1 MPVQWQRAVTI
12 LIYKKGDASDPANFR
27 PITFEPVFLKVYTSL
42 LRNRMF
48 QYLVANG
55 YAESHIQKGFIPGM
69 SGTIEHI
76 AGLSYIFNEARQKQR
91 SVTVTLTDLKNFF
104 GEVNHNPIDTCLD
117 YHHVPDHIRLL
128 VRNLYQNF
136 ATAISTDNFT
146 TEFIPFRK
154 GVLQGD
160 CLSPLLF
167 NMIVNTFVQYVKSPE
182 FEQCGYK
189 YAKFLTS
196 RH

>member
-1 MPVQWQRAVTI
+1 
-12 LIYKKGDASDPANFR
+12 
-27 PITFEPVFLKVYTSL
+27 
-42 LRNRMF
+42 MF

-55 YAESHIQKGFIPGM
+55 DAESHIQKGFIPGM

-167 NMIVNTFVQYVKSPE
+167 NMIVNTFVQYV
-182 FEQCGYK
+182 
-189 YAKFLTS
+189 
-196 RH
+196 